1 MKDVIIQ
8 TPTVTIIQN
17 IKLSHSHHEW
27 KLSENIQN
35 ESRLGFINNQIYMVP
50 TGKTPLLT

>member
-35 ESRLGFINNQIYMVP
+35 ESRMGFINNQIYMVP